1 MSNMSMLLLTFVSLL
16 SVLTTSLSKF
26 QPRIV
31 NGIPTV
37 ASDYPF
43 IVDVRLYYP
52 GWDIVDSSFCTAS
65 LIRLKYPATI
75 LTAAHCLY
83 DITNQSLAVYLLR
96 SDADAVK
103 SDSNDFIFHSVW
115 KHVVHE
121 NYNDSTLDND
131 IALIFLDE
139 DVSSNS
145 RLSKVE
151 LPTLDTTTNECCD
164 KNDELQVMGYGADYS
179 DGPPT
184 DTLEYTNVKFM
195 TRDECI
201 QRFKHYRTWEYNNC
215 NYTKGWNYT
224 CNGNYTFDG
233 NYTGVYNFS
242 AEVTENMICA
252 IGNDT
257 DSCQGDSGGPLIKT
271 NSNIQVG
278 VTSYGIGCNS
288 GLPGVY
294 VNLALY
300 SQWIDTQIDIANQ
313 TIITTTQNII
323 ADETTL
329 TPNSDNRYH
338 LWITLLVVMVN
349 NIYGFM

>member
-1 MSNMSMLLLTFVSLL
+1 MFSITIIFVSLL
-16 SVLTTSLSKF
+16 STITSSLSKF

-31 NGIPTV
+31 NGIPTL
-37 ASDYPF
+37 ATNYSF

-52 GWDIVDSSFCTAS
+52 SWDIVDSSFCTAS

-75 LTAAHCLY
+75 LTAAHCLS

-103 SDSNDFIFHSVW
+103 SNTNNFIFHPAW

-121 NYNDSTLDND
+121 NYNDTTLDND

-139 DVSSNS
+139 DVSTNPK
-145 RLSKVE
+145 LSKVE
-151 LPTLDTTTNECCD
+151 LPTLDSTTGECCN
-164 KNDELQVMGYGADYS
+164 KNDLLQVMGYGADYS

-184 DTLEYTNVKFM
+184 DTLEYTNVQFIP
-195 TRDECI
+195 RNECI
-201 QRFKHYRTWEYNNC
+201 RRFQHYRTWEWYNC
-215 NYTKGWNYT
+215 NYTTGSNWT

-271 NSNIQVG
+271 GSNVQVG

-294 VNLALY
+294 VNLGLY
-300 SQWIDTQIDIANQ
+300 DEWIQKQIGIANGS
-313 TIITTTQNII
+313 ITTTTTTTENVV
-323 ADETTL
+323 DETTL
-329 TPNSDNRYH
+329 KPDGVNGYD
-338 LWITLLVVMVN
+338 LWMTVLVVMVSN
-349 NIYGFM
+349 LYGFM